1 MATANQ
7 YRIVESIKKLRHEV
21 HDCLDVTRYEAD
33 GIEYDTGMPIEQ
45 PADILTS
52 KTDYLKD
59 RIVSHAQAGKNLA
72 TRAIAYIDALG
83 TTKAKAAFDAVIPG
97 NSEDIAAIRAELAAM
112 ITYADKILSDTGKA
126 TSEETLKA
134 ITTYVDAN
142 VPIYESHRRLW
153 AILEAK
159 EAVK

>member
-1 MATANQ
+1 MATTNQ
-7 YRIVESIKKLRHEV
+7 YQIVESIKKYRLMV

-45 PADILTS
+45 PADIFMT

-59 RIVSHAQAGKNLA
+59 RIVSHTQAGKNLA

-83 TTKAKAAFDAVIPG
+83 VTKAKAAFDAVAPG
-97 NSEDIAAIRAELAAM
+97 NSEDVAAIRSELAAM
-112 ITYADKILSDTGKA
+112 ITYADKILSDTSKA
-126 TSEETLKA
+126 TSETSLKA

-142 VPIYESHRRLW
+142 VPRYESDRRLW

-159 EAVK
+159 EVVK